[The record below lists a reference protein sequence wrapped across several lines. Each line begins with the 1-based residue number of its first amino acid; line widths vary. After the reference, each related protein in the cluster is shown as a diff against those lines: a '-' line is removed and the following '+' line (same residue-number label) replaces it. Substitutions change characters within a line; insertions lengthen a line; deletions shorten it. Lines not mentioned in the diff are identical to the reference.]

1 MIRVCHI
8 ITGLYTGGAEMML
21 YRLLAATDRRRF
33 EPTVISL
40 IDQGALGER
49 ITALDIPVHT
59 LELNRSS
66 GILAGPVHLLSLLRS
81 LQPDLIQGWMY
92 HGNLAAS
99 LAGFLTGAPTVW
111 GIHYSLYDPASER
124 PGTRAIIGLS
134 RWLSRRPSAT
144 VYVSRISAE
153 QHAAHGFHDRDRRI
167 IPNGF
172 DGEVHRPDTA
182 SRNRFRA
189 EIGVHESEFLVG
201 LIARYHPMK
210 DHANLLRAASTLT
223 GLSPRIRW
231 VLAGPGV
238 DASNAELTGMISE
251 LGLAE
256 HTHLLGERS
265 DTPAILTGL
274 DLLCMSS
281 SHGEAFPMVVGEAMA
296 SGLPCVVTDVGDAA
310 WLVGDTGWVIPPRN
324 SEALAAA
331 LTEAWALGSTARAER
346 GRAARQRVLERFS
359 LAATTTAYQNLYETL
374 ITHR

>member
-21 YRLLAATDRRRF
+21 YRMLAATDRRRF

-256 HTHLLGERS
+256 HTHLLGERG
-265 DTPAILTGL
+265 DTPGILTGL

-281 SHGEAFPMVVGEAMA
+281 SHGEALPMVVGEAMA
-296 SGLPCVVTDVGDAA
+296 TGLPCVVTDVGDAA
-310 WLVGDTGWVIPPRN
+310 WLVGGTGWVVPPRN

-331 LTEAWALGSTARAER
+331 LD
-346 GRAARQRVLERFS
+346 QK
-359 LAATTTAYQNLYETL
+359 
-374 ITHR
+374 

>member
-49 ITALDIPVHT
+49 IQALGIPVHT
-59 LELNRSS
+59 LELNRNS
-66 GILAGPVHLLSLLRS
+66 GLLTGPFRLLALLRS

-92 HGNLAAS
+92 HGNLAAT
-99 LAGFLTGAPTVW
+99 LAGFLTGAPTIW
-111 GIHYSLYDPASER
+111 GIHYSLYDPVGER
-124 PGTRAIIGLS
+124 PATRAIIGLS
-134 RWLSRRPSAT
+134 RWLSRRPAAT

-153 QHAAHGFHDRDRRI
+153 QHAVHGFHDRDRRV

-172 DGEVHRPDTA
+172 DGEVHRPDAA
-182 SRNRFRA
+182 SRLRFRA
-189 EIGVHESEFLVG
+189 EIGAHEHEFLVG

-238 DASNAELTGMISE
+238 DVSNADLTGMISE

-256 HTHLLGERS
+256 HTHLLGERG

-296 SGLPCVVTDVGDAA
+296 TGLPCVVTDVGDAA
-310 WLVGDTGWVIPPRN
+310 WMVGDTGWVVPPRN
-324 SEALAAA
+324 PEALAAA
-331 LTEAWALGSTARAER
+331 LTEAWVLGSTARADR
-346 GRAARQRVLERFS
+346 GRAARRRVLERFS
-359 LAATTTAYQNLYETL
+359 LASTTTAYQNLYESL
-374 ITHR
+374 LTHR

>member
-21 YRLLAATDRRRF
+21 YRLLAATDRCRY

-40 IDQGALGER
+40 IDQGAVGER
-49 ITALDIPVHT
+49 IRALDIPVHT

-66 GILAGPVHLLSLLRS
+66 GILAGPVRLLSLLRS

-92 HGNLAAS
+92 HGNLAATF
-99 LAGFLTGAPTVW
+99 AGFLTGAPTVW

-124 PGTRAIIGLS
+124 LGSRAIIELS
-134 RWLSRRPSAT
+134 RWLSGRPTAT
-144 VYVSRISAE
+144 VYVSHISAE
-153 QHAAHGFHDRDRRI
+153 QHAAHGFQDRDRRI

-182 SRNRFRA
+182 SRDRFRA
-189 EIGVHESEFLVG
+189 EIGAHESEFLVG

-251 LGLAE
+251 LGLSE

-310 WLVGDTGWVIPPRN
+310 WLVGDTGWVVPPRN